1 MGEYIKKGLDKKRY
15 DKKAAHYDI
24 FEFPMELILF
34 SRWRKLL
41 FDRIE
46 GDHILDVGIGTGKNI
61 PHYGVGRFIGVD
73 ISIKMLEKAK
83 KKAEKLGKKME
94 LIQCDVE
101 ALPFKS
107 KVFDAVVSTYVFCS
121 VESPVRGLRELHR
134 ILKPGDRVYF
144 LEHMRCESETGGVIL
159 DALNPLVRNF
169 GPEIN
174 RRTVKNIEEAGFR
187 VVKENWLLTSVFRF
201 IIAEK

>member
-15 DKKAAHYDI
+15 DKAAARYDI
-24 FEFPMELILF
+24 FESPMELVFF
-34 SRWRKLL
+34 SKWRKRL
-41 FDRIE
+41 FGRIK
-46 GDHILDVGIGTGKNI
+46 GDYILDVGIGTGKNI
-61 PHYGVGRFIGVD
+61 PHYGKGRFIGVD

-83 KKAEKLGKKME
+83 KRAEKLGKKVE
-94 LIQCDVE
+94 LIQCDAE

-121 VESPVRGLRELHR
+121 VENPVRGLRELYR

-159 DALNPLVRNF
+159 DALNPLVRVF

-174 RRTVKNIEEAGFR
+174 RRTVKNIEEGGFR

>member
-1 MGEYIKKGLDKKRY
+1 
-15 DKKAAHYDI
+15 
-24 FEFPMELILF
+24 
-34 SRWRKLL
+34 
-41 FDRIE
+41 
-46 GDHILDVGIGTGKNI
+46 
-61 PHYGVGRFIGVD
+61 
-73 ISIKMLEKAK
+73 MLEKAK
-83 KKAEKLGKKME
+83 KRAEKLGKKME
-94 LIQCDVE
+94 LIQCDAE

-121 VESPVRGLRELHR
+121 VENPVRGLRELHR

>member
-15 DKKAAHYDI
+15 DKAAARYDI
-24 FEFPMELILF
+24 FESPMELMLF

-41 FDRIE
+41 FDNIE
-46 GDHILDVGIGTGKNI
+46 GDYILDVGIGTGKNI
-61 PHYGVGRFIGVD
+61 PHYGEGRFIGVD

-83 KKAEKLGKKME
+83 KRAEKLGKKME
-94 LIQCDVE
+94 LIQCDAE

-121 VESPVRGLRELHR
+121 VENPVRGLRELHR